1 MKYQLIFNPHSGP
14 KKDSSDLLQR
24 FIQRIKSEGHD
35 VSFVETQSE
44 GHGYELALQYLHA
57 DMDVIV
63 AVGGDGTVNEV
74 AKALVGSE
82 KVLGILPNGSGNG
95 LARELRISLDPDK
108 AVDTLLKHQVKRID
122 TCMANEDPF
131 FVTCGIGF
139 DGKVSENFAQSETRG
154 LPAYAKEVL
163 NLFMKYHAADFK
175 IKIDQK
181 EVTAKAFLV
190 AVANAS
196 QYGFNAFIAPDASMM
211 DGCLDVTI
219 IKDFPQKDGPKMVL
233 QLFSKDITENEYVR
247 AYRGKEITISSNRPL
262 AYHIDGEPKK
272 PTEILN
278 VSVVPASLNVIGGNE
293 SDREKTVF
301 DLFKSIT
308 NGFQGFAYGV
318 KNIFS

>member
-14 KKDSSDLLQR
+14 KRDSSELLQTC
-24 FIQRIKSEGHD
+24 IQRILSNGHE
-35 VSFVETQSE
+35 VNYVETQSE
-44 GHGYELALQYLHA
+44 GHGYELAMQYLHREV
-57 DMDVIV
+57 DVIV
-63 AVGGDGTVNEV
+63 AMGGDGTVNEV
-74 AKALVGSE
+74 ARALVGSQ
-82 KVLGILPNGSGNG
+82 KVLGIIPNGSGNG
-95 LARELRISLDPDK
+95 LARELRISLDPNK
-108 AVDTLLKHQVKRID
+108 AVDILLRHQVKRID
-122 TCMANEDPF
+122 TCQANGEPF

-154 LPAYAKEVL
+154 LPAYTKEVL
-163 NLFMKYHAADFK
+163 NLFMKYHPTDFK
-175 IKIDQK
+175 IEIDQK

-196 QYGFNAFIAPDASMM
+196 QYGFNAFIAPDASML
-211 DGCLDVTI
+211 DGFLDVTI
-219 IKDFPQKDGPKMVL
+219 IKEFPQKDGPKMVL

-247 AYRGKEITISSNRPL
+247 AYRGKEITISATRPI

-272 PTEILN
+272 PTDILRVN
-278 VSVVPASLNVIGGNE
+278 VVPNSLNVIGGVE

-308 NGFQGFAYGV
+308 NGFQGFADGV